1 MRILV
6 SLACLFSGVV
16 FSQQITYSLRMQKP
30 QNHYYQVEMELTD
43 IKAQTITV
51 KMPVWAPGSY
61 LVREFSKNVNQ
72 VLAVDENNRPL
83 PIHKT
88 SKNAWEI
95 KKGKAKKV
103 IVNYEVYAF
112 ELSVRTSFLD
122 LSHGFVSGSGV
133 FCYVDGFQQLPGKL
147 KVYPFEKFSTISTGL
162 SRLEATENSSTSM
175 QIFEFANYDMLV
187 DCPLEIGN
195 QEVFYFNVAGT
206 NHEVAIYG
214 MGNYAMEQ
222 MKTDMEKIV
231 SAATNVFHGKNPNK
245 NYTFII
251 HNVINAQGGLEH
263 TNSCVLSVNRWTY
276 GAGYNDFLSLV
287 AHEYFH
293 LWNVKR
299 IRPIEL
305 GPFNYDQ
312 ENYTSLLWVMEGF
325 TSYYDELL
333 LVRAGY
339 YSKEDF
345 LKKLQSTINYVEGSI
360 GSRVQPVAHASY
372 DAWIKA
378 YRPNENSANTT
389 MTYYSRGSMLAAY
402 LDALIVQK
410 WNGKKCLDDFL
421 NELLEEYAVNK
432 KRGFT
437 EMEFQATLERFLEM
451 DMDSFFE
458 KYVNG
463 TETPNFQEVFSK
475 VGLNVIYTGK
485 PTASFGASFNQ
496 DEGKCTVKSI
506 RSGGAAEDAGIS
518 VGDEIIACNGMRVDQ
533 ASLENFIASLMVGE
547 YCELIVSRDDI
558 ILNLQVKMD
567 AYERPSYR
575 LETVTPSNELYYYW
589 LRTLD

>member
-1 MRILV
+1 MSSFIYGQHI
-6 SLACLFSGVV
+6 SYA
-16 FSQQITYSLRMQKP
+16 LRMQKP
-30 QNHYYQVEMELTD
+30 QNHYYQVEMELKD
-43 IKAQTITV
+43 FKATTVTV

-61 LVREFSKNVNQ
+61 LIREFSKNVNLVQ
-72 VLAVDENNRPL
+72 AYDENNRPL
-83 PIHKT
+83 VVQKT
-88 SKNAWEI
+88 SKNSWEI
-95 KKGKAKKV
+95 KKGKAKTVKV
-103 IVNYEVYAF
+103 KYEVYAF

-147 KVYPFEKFSTISTGL
+147 VVFPYEKFETISTGL
-162 SRLEATENSSTSM
+162 LRDEQYHSTDRSVAY
-175 QIFEFANYDMLV
+175 QFENYDMLV
-187 DCPLEIGN
+187 DSPLEIGN

-214 MGNYAMEQ
+214 MGNYSMDQ
-222 MKTDMEKIV
+222 MKVDMEKV
-231 SAATNVFHGKNPNK
+231 VGAATNVFKGKNPNK

-263 TNSCVLSVNRWTY
+263 KNSCVLSVNRWTY
-276 GAGYNDFLSLV
+276 SASGYVDFLSLV

-345 LKKLQSTINYVEGSI
+345 LKKLQSTINYVEGSV

-402 LDALIVQK
+402 LDALIVHK
-410 WNGKKCLDDFL
+410 MNGKKCLDDFL
-421 NELLEEYAVNK
+421 NFLFDEYYVAK

-437 EMEFQATLERFLEM
+437 EAEFQSSLEKFLGM
-451 DMDSFFE
+451 DMRYFFD

-463 TETPNFQEVFSK
+463 TETPNFQEVFSN
-475 VGLNVIYTGK
+475 VGLNVVYTGK
-485 PTASFGASFNQ
+485 SSASFGASFGQ
-496 DEGKCTVKSI
+496 DEGKCLVKAI
-506 RSGGAAEDAGIS
+506 RAGGAAEEAGIS
-518 VGDEIIACNGMRVDQ
+518 VGDEIIACNGMRMDQ
-533 ASLENFIASLMVGE
+533 ASLENFISSLMVGE
-547 YCELIVSRDDI
+547 YCELIVSRDEI
-558 ILNLQVKMD
+558 ILNLQVKMG

-575 LETVTPSNELYYYW
+575 LETINPSNELYYYW
-589 LRTLD
+589 LRALD